1 MKSINQHNR
10 ERIKNSPSY
19 RLAYQ
24 DEEFLGSNELR
35 PLRLQLELLK
45 PEMVMDAHNITST
58 VVIFGSAR
66 ICSKEEIEKALKNAR
81 NKKDE
86 IEMRQLET
94 KLKYAHYYEEAR
106 KLTRL
111 LGEKPIATNGDRLIV
126 VTGGGPGIMEAANR
140 GAYDA
145 NSQSIGL
152 NITLDHEQEPNP
164 YISPELCFQFQ
175 YFAIRK
181 MHFLLRAKALV
192 AFPGG
197 FGTFDELFE
206 ALTLIQTGRMP
217 KMPVYLFSKEFWSG
231 AVNFDF
237 LVDSGVISRRSRLI
251 RLHGKC
257 GGFMAAYQ
265 GLLPQMKILYFL

>member
-237 LVDSGVISRRSRLI
+237 LVDSGVISREDLDLFVYMENAEDLWQHIKDYYR
-251 RLHGKC
+251 K
-257 GGFMAAYQ
+257 
-265 GLLPQMKILYFL
+265 